1 MSADSLVPLIPPA
14 VLVHLL
20 DPNVGRPVQSWRFAA
35 KPSLSIGRGDD
46 RDVALSDPYVSRNHA
61 ELQYR
66 DGGWVLV
73 SHGRN
78 GVLVS
83 NKLITEYA
91 VESEVS
97 FRLGAKGPTLRFQ
110 PADIVQEAP
119 ATLQFDSRETFAFR
133 LDEDRLQRDVEE
145 IAEGDYFQNLRRK
158 AAELRQRRQ

>member
-1 MSADSLVPLIPPA
+1 MSADSLVPLTPPA

-20 DPNVGRPVQSWRFAA
+20 DPIVGRPVQSWRFEA

-46 RDVALSDPYVSRNHA
+46 CDVALSDPYVSRKHA
-61 ELQYR
+61 ELHYR
-66 DGGWVLV
+66 DGGWVLI

-83 NKLITEYA
+83 NELITEYS
-91 VESEVS
+91 VENETS
-97 FRLGAKGPTLRFQ
+97 FRLGSKGPSLRFQ

-119 ATLQFDSRETFAFR
+119 STLQFDSREIFMFQ
-133 LDEDRLQRDVEE
+133 LDHDRLQHDVEE

-158 AAELRQRRQ
+158 AAELRQRR